1 MSPQAIPPGHP
12 PPRPWRWL
20 VFIGLALLLGA
31 WLAIGVL
38 PRVGGRLP
46 GLDWQKRGGTDWSQ
60 VQVVWEPS
68 GGPGGE
74 SPAMDTAAAA
84 DAQVDEAAD
93 TPAAL
98 DTPSEPSPSAPA
110 PAPAGG
116 APGAGEAPGTG
127 PLGAAGAPAAGG
139 GGPAR
144 ESPRILQ
151 AAWPSRA
158 LLGKLKSSGRLRYR
172 LRVEPD
178 GRVSAHEL
186 VDEGGFDCPP
196 CRREAER
203 IIGELRFAPGTIDG
217 RPVACWVPYEISFE
231 RGGR

>member
-20 VFIGLALLLGA
+20 VFIGLALLIGA

-38 PRVGGRLP
+38 PRLGGRLSR
-46 GLDWQKRGGTDWSQ
+46 LDWGKRNGTDWSQ
-60 VQVVWEPS
+60 VQVVWES
-68 GGPGGE
+68 GGGPAGE
-74 SPAMDTAAAA
+74 SPAIDTGAEA
-84 DAQVDEAAD
+84 DADLDEESDPSPAVDEPAEAAPL
-93 TPAAL
+93 T
-98 DTPSEPSPSAPA
+98 PA

-116 APGAGEAPGTG
+116 APGTGETFGAGPA
-127 PLGAAGAPAAGG
+127 GAAGAPAAGG
-139 GGPAR
+139 GAPGR
-144 ESPRILQ
+144 DSPRILQ

-158 LLGKLKSSGRLRYR
+158 LLGSLKSSGRLRYR

-178 GRVSAHEL
+178 GRVSAHVL
-186 VDEGGFDCPP
+186 LDDGGFDCAP

-203 IIGELRFAPGTIDG
+203 IIGELRFAPGTLDG

-231 RGGR
+231 RGKR

>member
-31 WLAIGVL
+31 WLAIAVL
-38 PRVGGRLP
+38 PRLGGRLP
-46 GLDWQKRGGTDWSQ
+46 GLNWEKRSGTDWSQ
-60 VQVVWEPS
+60 VQVVWES
-68 GGPGGE
+68 GDGPADE
-74 SPAMDTAAAA
+74 STASADEATAEEALEVEAVTRPAA
-84 DAQVDEAAD
+84 DAAAEPPSGTPAPQPAGGSPGVGK
-93 TPAAL
+93 TPAAG
-98 DTPSEPSPSAPA
+98 PS
-110 PAPAGG
+110 
-116 APGAGEAPGTG
+116 
-127 PLGAAGAPAAGG
+127 GAAGAPPARG

-151 AAWPSRA
+151 AAWPARA
-158 LLGKLKSSGRLRYR
+158 LLDKLKGSGRLRYR

-186 VDEGGFDCPP
+186 IDDGGFDCPP

-203 IIGELRFAPGTIDG
+203 IIGELRFAPGTLDG
-217 RPVACWVPYEISFE
+217 RPVVCWVPYEISFE
-231 RGGR
+231 KGGR